1 MEQDLSDDA
10 NSLFVRID
18 SSPVDA
24 SRYAAGLPVCQEA
37 LSVGGECGQEHCRA
51 SCRVVRWVRRFGMAG
66 FVFFLVKGLLWLIV
80 PVLVARG
87 LWNS

>member
-1 MEQDLSDDA
+1 MTDA
-10 NSLFVRID
+10 KNPYPRQPTP
-18 SSPVDA
+18 SPDA
-24 SRYAAGLPVCQEA
+24 IPGNACGLPVCQEA
-37 LSVGGECGQEHCRA
+37 LAVGAECGRAHCRA
-51 SCRVVRWVRRFGMAG
+51 SCRVVRWVRRFGVAG

>member
-1 MEQDLSDDA
+1 VISTDELHPPKSEPAPTLGSDDA
-10 NSLFVRID
+10 VK
-18 SSPVDA
+18 
-24 SRYAAGLPVCQEA
+24 LPVCHEA
-37 LSVGGECGQEHCRA
+37 LSVSGECGREQCRA
-51 SCRVVRWVRRFGMAG
+51 SCRTVRWVRRFGVAG